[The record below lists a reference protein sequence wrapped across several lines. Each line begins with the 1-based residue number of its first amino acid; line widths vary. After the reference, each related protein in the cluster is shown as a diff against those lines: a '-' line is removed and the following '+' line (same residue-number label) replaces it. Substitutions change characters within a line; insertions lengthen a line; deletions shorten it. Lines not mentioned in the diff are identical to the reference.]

1 MLSALEEYF
10 PPEAKWTHPEGG
22 FFLWITLPEYVN
34 TDSMLAEALEAGVTF
49 CPGTAFY
56 PDGKTGRN
64 CLRVN
69 FSYESPE
76 SITEA
81 IRRLAAVIE
90 DRLELYRAF
99 LDAGVLKGSA
109 VPSNGGPIDAAGS

>member
-1 MLSALEEYF
+1 M
-10 PPEAKWTHPEGG
+10 
-22 FFLWITLPEYVN
+22 PEYVN

-76 SITEA
+76 NITEA
-81 IRRLAAVIE
+81 IRRLALVIE
-90 DRLELYRAF
+90 NRLELYRAF
-99 LDAGVLKGSA
+99 LEAGALNPARSDEAEESV
-109 VPSNGGPIDAAGS
+109 DAAGC